1 MKLIVSLCALIA
13 APVAA
18 DPVVVF
24 AAASLKGPLDR
35 LESDIVVS
43 YGGSGALARQI
54 QQGAPADVVL
64 LANDAW
70 MQDLIDANAV
80 TDVADFASN
89 TLVVIGPS
97 DAPDLDLAKLPITLG
112 DGKLAMG
119 FTQAVPAG
127 IYGRAALE
135 NLDLWNAVAGN
146 VVELDNVRAALSLV
160 ARGEAALG
168 ITYATDAL
176 ITDAVRVVAR
186 FDPADHPPIRYRG
199 GLVSNDADAVAFWA
213 LLQGEAGQAA
223 LSAAGF
229 IAP

>member
-1 MKLIVSLCALIA
+1 MKLILSFCALFA

-18 DPVVVF
+18 DPIVVF
-24 AAASLKGPLDR
+24 AAASLKGPLDQIAG
-35 LESDIVVS
+35 DIVVS

-54 QQGAPADVVL
+54 KQGAPADVVL

-70 MQDLIDANAV
+70 MQDLIDAKAV

-89 TLVVIGPS
+89 SLVVIGPA
-97 DAPDLDLAKLPITLG
+97 DAPDVALDDLPNALG
-112 DGKLAMG
+112 NGKLAMG

-135 NLDLWNAVAGN
+135 NLDLWVAVAPN
-146 VVELDNVRAALSLV
+146 VVELDNVRAALTLV
-160 ARGEAALG
+160 ARGEAAFG

-176 ITDAVRVVAR
+176 ITDAVRIVAR
-186 FDPADHPPIRYRG
+186 LDPADHPPIRYRG
-199 GLVSNDADAVAFWA
+199 GLVSDDPDAAVFWDT
-213 LLQGEAGQAA
+213 LRGQAGQAA
-223 LSAAGF
+223 FSTAGF